1 MKSWDQ
7 QTHRQ
12 RTRILTVILVVFVLF
27 LAGGY
32 YGGYRLAGDKVP
44 RGTTISGVEV
54 GGLTRSA
61 AITELEQRFA
71 DRGRAPIAV
80 QVERGGQERSASVR
94 LGEIGLA
101 VDAERSIDAAGAEAS
116 LSPVWLWNYYT
127 GGSEI
132 DAVVNVDEER
142 LRERLA
148 ALSAGLGTPPRDGA
162 VTFSPQGVT
171 TTHPATGEAVD
182 TGAAREALTAAYL
195 GGDDTV
201 ELPIEPV
208 EPDIDEHDV
217 REALRNYATPA
228 MSAPVTL
235 VLGKSRIR
243 LEPRQYADALSMVPH
258 TGELVPAVDWTELS
272 QLVDLAVVASDPV
285 DATVVIVDGRPQ
297 VVPAESGLGYRPSD
311 VVDAFLD
318 VITSRGSA
326 RKVEVQ
332 GNVVEPDLA
341 TSEARELG
349 IEEKVSEFTT
359 YYPHADYRN
368 VNLGR
373 AAELIDGTVLEPGD
387 GFSLNG
393 IVGERTVENGFT
405 EGYVINDGILVRD
418 LGGGVSQMA
427 TTTFN
432 AMFFAGLEDIEHK
445 AHSFY
450 IDRYPVG
457 REATVAWPSIDL
469 RFRNDTPYGVL
480 IKASRTP
487 SSDSAQGSVTVQM
500 WSTKYWDIDSRTSER
515 YNYRPPRTRT
525 LTTPDCE
532 PNAGWSGF
540 DVDVT
545 RVFRRVGG
553 GTIDHTELF
562 HTSYTPAD
570 TVVCEEPG
578 RYN

>member
-1 MKSWDQ
+1 MKLWDQ
-7 QTHRQ
+7 QTNRK
-12 RTRILTVILVVFVLF
+12 RIPSWVVALVVLVLL

-44 RGTTISGVEV
+44 RGTTISGVDV
-54 GGLTRSA
+54 GGLTRST
-61 AITELEQRFA
+61 AITEVEEAFA
-71 DRGRAPIAV
+71 ERGREPIAV
-80 QVERGGQERSASVR
+80 HVERGGQERSASVR

-101 VDAERSIDAAGAEAS
+101 VDAEGSIDAAGAEAS
-116 LSPVWLWNYYT
+116 LSPGRLWDYYT
-127 GGSEI
+127 GGDEI
-132 DAVVNVDEER
+132 DAVVKVNEER
-142 LRERLA
+142 LRARLA
-148 ALSAGLGTPPRDGA
+148 ALSEGLGTPPRNGT
-162 VTFSPQGVT
+162 VTFSHEGVT
-171 TTHPATGEAVD
+171 TTSPASGEAID

-201 ELPIEPV
+201 ELTVESS
-208 EPDIDEHDV
+208 EPDIDEDDV
-217 REALRNYATPA
+217 REAVRDFATPA

-243 LEPRQYADALSMVPH
+243 LEPRQYADALSMVPEN
-258 TGELVPAVDWTELS
+258 GELVPSVDWTALS
-272 QLVDLAVVASDPV
+272 QLVDHAVVASDPV

-297 VVPAESGLGYRPSD
+297 VVPAEPGLGYRPSE
-311 VVDAFLD
+311 VVDEFLD

-326 RKVEVQ
+326 REVEVQ
-332 GNVVEPDLA
+332 GNVVEPDLT

-359 YYPHADYRN
+359 FYPHADYRN

-373 AAELIDGTVLEPGD
+373 AAELIDGTVLEPGEV
-387 GFSLNG
+387 FSLNG

-405 EGYVINDGILVRD
+405 EGYVISDGILVRD

-457 REATVAWPSIDL
+457 REATVAWPSVDL

-487 SSDSAQGSVTVQM
+487 STYSVQGSVTVQM

-515 YNYRPPRTRT
+515 YSYRPPTTRT

-532 PNAGWSGF
+532 PNTGWSGF

-545 RVFRRVGG
+545 RVFRRVGEDAV
-553 GTIDHTELF
+553 DHTELF

-570 TVVCEEPG
+570 TVICEESD
-578 RYN
+578 RSS